1 MNVRAECRR
10 FYARP
15 LTRKRKNGMTL
26 HQRKPVALSG
36 VLLYS
41 RNSIFV
47 NANICFGVAA
57 HSHYSAVCL
66 HFFVYMSVYVLMLQA
81 PCRMNGQRA
90 STDAQCWL
98 SRNFFNQNK
107 HDEPQFWNR
116 ERLNGCGC
124 ARSEIL
130 PFRLGANTSC
140 LNLGMIWKDKR
151 LNCLTFLYA
160 NSSFCNFCRSA
171 KGGWPF
177 PRINFHIFSNEY
189 PQLSLCKED
198 KKWENQWLDIE
209 LNARML
215 ASLQ

>member
-1 MNVRAECRR
+1 MVWR
-10 FYARP
+10 FINASQ
-15 LTRKRKNGMTL
+15 L
-26 HQRKPVALSG
+26 HCLVFYFIREIQFSWMRIFALALQHIHIIRLFVCIS
-36 VLLYS
+36 LYTWTY
-41 RNSIFV
+41 RTHSIS
-47 NANICFGVAA
+47 C
-57 HSHYSAVCL
+57 
-66 HFFVYMSVYVLMLQA
+66 MRVLMLQA

-130 PFRLGANTSC
+130 PFRLGAITSC
-140 LNLGMIWKDKR
+140 LDLGMIWKDKR

-177 PRINFHIFSNEY
+177 PRINFHILSNEY